1 MALKAVRAIS
11 PFSAA
16 VTLADARQRRADRD
30 RRVLDALR
38 LGGSAEV
45 IAAAVGVSPHLV
57 SRIAFEAVSPHL
69 VSRIA
74 FEAVSP
80 HLVRRIAFEAR
91 KNGQPDAVPARRLYR
106 RAKQ

>member
-1 MALKAVRAIS
+1 MAPKAARAIS

-16 VTLADARQRRADRD
+16 VTPADARQRRADRD

-57 SRIAFEAVSPHL
+57 
-69 VSRIA
+69 
-74 FEAVSP
+74 
-80 HLVRRIAFEAR
+80 RRIAHEAR
-91 KNGQPDAVPARRLYR
+91 KDGRPDAVPTRKLYR

>member
-1 MALKAVRAIS
+1 MT
-11 PFSAA
+11 P
-16 VTLADARQRRADRD
+16 ADARQRRTDRD

-45 IAAAVGVSPHLV
+45 IAAAVG
-57 SRIAFEAVSPHL
+57 
-69 VSRIA
+69 
-74 FEAVSP
+74 VSP

>member
-57 SRIAFEAVSPHL
+57 SRIT
-69 VSRIA
+69 

>member
-1 MALKAVRAIS
+1 MALKAVRTIP

-38 LGGSAEV
+38 LGDSAEV
-45 IAAAVGVSPHLV
+45 IAAALG
-57 SRIAFEAVSPHL
+57 I
-69 VSRIA
+69 
-74 FEAVSP
+74 SP

-91 KNGQPDAVPARRLYR
+91 KNDRPGAVPPRKPYRCVKQPQLKVRRD
-106 RAKQ
+106 